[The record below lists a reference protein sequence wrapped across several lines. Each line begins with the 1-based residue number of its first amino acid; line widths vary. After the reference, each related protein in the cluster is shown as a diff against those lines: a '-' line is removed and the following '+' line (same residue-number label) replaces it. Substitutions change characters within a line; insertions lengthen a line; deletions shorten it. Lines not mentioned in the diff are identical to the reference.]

1 MKSFN
6 GYLAVE
12 PFPNK
17 GLETKTSNGF
27 STIKQK
33 NTLVE
38 LKIIFGSEKFAYGS
52 VFVPGSIS
60 VIQYARE
67 VYHVNGQDFILIP
80 EAEVRLH
87 ELPVSTTY
95 GPAAYVPP
103 YMPSLLDKHFIGPGV
118 GTFRTDLGI
127 VCNNKDLT
135 LTNTRID
142 AGSVVQ

>member
-38 LKIIFGSEKFAYGS
+38 LKIIFGSEKFTYGS

-60 VIQYARE
+60 VTQYARE

-80 EAEVRLH
+80 ETEVRLH

-95 GPAAYVPP
+95 GPTAYVPP
-103 YMPSLLDKHFIGPGV
+103 YMPVLLEKHFV
-118 GTFRTDLGI
+118 GSGTLRTDLGGGL

-142 AGSVVQ
+142 AGSMVQ